1 MPSALGIPCCTAGY
15 LPAHRLRRAF
25 GILGEEDASV
35 SPLLGS
41 AFRKCLFL
49 MSALGMYTSL
59 LYSCVP
65 HKAKAL
71 HCGNN

>member
-1 MPSALGIPCCTAGY
+1 MLCGDSAALPGISQ
-15 LPAHRLRRAF
+15 HRLRCAF
-25 GILGEEDASV
+25 GILGEEVAPV

-41 AFRKCLFL
+41 AFRKCLCL
-49 MSALGMYTSL
+49 TSELGMYTSL
-59 LYSCVP
+59 LYLCVP